1 MTSQGV
7 RVERRGP
14 VVTVILSRPEVRN
27 AVDGPTGDA
36 LAAAFGEFDR
46 DESAAAAV
54 LWGEGGTFCAGA
66 DLKAVGTDR
75 GSRVA
80 ADGRGPMGPT
90 RMQLGKPVIA
100 AVAGYAVAGGL
111 ELALWCDLRV
121 AADDAVLG
129 VFCRRWGV
137 PLIDGGTFR
146 LPRLIGTSRA
156 MDLVLTG
163 RAVGA
168 AEALGMGLVNRVV
181 PAGQER
187 AAAEELAA
195 GLAAFPQTCLRHDR
209 LALLEQHGL
218 TEEEALAAEWRH
230 GMISLAAD
238 AQAGARRFA
247 GGAGRGGAPA

>member
-1 MTSQGV
+1 
-7 RVERRGP
+7 
-14 VVTVILSRPEVRN
+14 
-27 AVDGPTGDA
+27 
-36 LAAAFGEFDR
+36 
-46 DESAAAAV
+46 
-54 LWGEGGTFCAGA
+54 
-66 DLKAVGTDR
+66 
-75 GSRVA
+75 
-80 ADGRGPMGPT
+80 
-90 RMQLGKPVIA
+90 
-100 AVAGYAVAGGL
+100 
-111 ELALWCDLRV
+111 
-121 AADDAVLG
+121 DAVLG

-195 GLAAFPQTCLRHDR
+195 GLAAYPQTCLRHDR

-218 TEEEALAAEWRH
+218 TEEEALATEWRH

-238 AQAGARRFA
+238 AEAGARRFA